1 MRRKQVDMQ
10 QRLWAAKLICQMF
23 RQESCHAST
32 VKQSEERTRREET
45 RSEPSWTPGG
55 PSRGRL
61 ERQEV
66 RPEAVLAAKRPVWRP
81 SWPPGGPSGG
91 RLERQEARPEAVLDA
106 RRPVRRPSWAPGGS
120 SAGRLGRQEAR
131 MKFYCSFARK
141 CRVLRRRKGWGS
153 ESGVQRPQGGR

>member
-1 MRRKQVDMQ
+1 MNKLFAWTDLKDTLEIQALLQLEGLLIATTSVLLGLAFTSSTFECLFTKNYPVAECDGKQIVKQ
-10 QRLWAAKLICQMF
+10 QSLSAAKLICQMF

-91 RLERQEARPEAVLDA
+91 RLERHQ
-106 RRPVRRPSWAPGGS
+106 
-120 SAGRLGRQEAR
+120 AG
-131 MKFYCSFARK
+131 
-141 CRVLRRRKGWGS
+141 
-153 ESGVQRPQGGR
+153 

>member
-10 QRLWAAKLICQMF
+10 QRLWPAKLICQMF

-55 PSRGRL
+55 PSRSRL

-106 RRPVRRPSWAPGGS
+106 RRPNRTPSWPSDGRN
-120 SAGRLGRQEAR
+120 AGFITVLLQNAG
-131 MKFYCSFARK
+131 FAQAA
-141 CRVLRRRKGWGS
+141 VGL
-153 ESGVQRPQGGR
+153 SGVQTSQRARPNCKLFV